1 VYIALVAC
9 TADWTSCLGV
19 NDEIKK
25 KKMSASLFWSYLS
38 CPSHLLF
45 DASMFNWT
53 SLPGV
58 KNDDDH
64 NNNKQWEEPLLEQTG
79 RCNEKWLRT

>member
-9 TADWTSCLGV
+9 TVDWTSCLGV

-25 KKMSASLFWSYLS
+25 KKMSASLFWSYLP

-58 KNDDDH
+58 KTTTTTTTTSNGK
-64 NNNKQWEEPLLEQTG
+64 NNSWNNLEG
-79 RCNEKWLRT
+79 AMKNG